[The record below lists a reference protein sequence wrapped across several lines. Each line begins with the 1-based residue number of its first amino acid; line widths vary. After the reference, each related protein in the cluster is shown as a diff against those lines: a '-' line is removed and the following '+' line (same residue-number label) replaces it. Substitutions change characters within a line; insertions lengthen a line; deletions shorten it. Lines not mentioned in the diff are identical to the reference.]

1 MKLIETHAHIYS
13 EKFEEDVVECI
24 KRAKN
29 AGVERIYMPNVDS
42 ESIERMLKMEA
53 GYPGY
58 CIPMMGVHPCS
69 INADYKK
76 QLAIAEGWFS
86 KRDFVA
92 VGEIGMDLYW
102 DKTYQAEQEDAFRI
116 QCGWAIE
123 KAIPIIIHS
132 RESTKEILDII
143 SDINN
148 EKLRGI
154 FHCFSGTVEEANRI
168 LDLGFYIGIGGVIT
182 YKNGGLDK
190 VVPHIPLEKIV
201 LETDCPYLPPTPHR
215 GKRNET
221 SYLNLIAEK
230 IGDLH
235 QVPVGRVAEITS
247 INADKVFQVK

>member
-1 MKLIETHAHIYS
+1 MKLIETHAHIYA
-13 EKFEEDVVECI
+13 EKFEQDLDECI

-29 AGVERIYMPNVDS
+29 AGVERIYMPNVDNQ
-42 ESIERMLKMEA
+42 SIDRMLKMEET
-53 GYPGY
+53 YPDY

-69 INADYKK
+69 INVDYKK
-76 QLAIAEGWFS
+76 ELAIAEAWFS

-102 DKTYQAEQEDAFRI
+102 EKTYQAEQEDAFRI
-116 QCGWAIE
+116 QSQWAIE
-123 KAIPIIIHS
+123 KDIPIIIHS
-132 RESTKEILDII
+132 RESTKEVLDII
-143 SDINN
+143 ASFGD

-154 FHCFSGTVEEANRI
+154 FHCFSGSIEEANQI
-168 LDLGFYIGIGGVIT
+168 IELGFYIGIGGVVT

-235 QVPVGRVAEITS
+235 QISVGKVAEITS
-247 INADKVFQVK
+247 INAEKVFQVK